1 MALREIGRIERTLYT
16 LEWLQDPALRRR
28 VQVGL
33 NKGEAKH
40 SLARAVCFHRLGE
53 IRDRSYEDQLHR
65 VNGLQ
70 LLISVIVIWNTVYI
84 EKAIELL
91 RSQGMEIPEEY
102 VQHIS
107 PLGWEH
113 IALTGDYIWDVQ
125 QKKSIHHLRP
135 LRTKYA
141 RNRY

>member
-1 MALREIGRIERTLYT
+1 M
-16 LEWLQDPALRRR
+16 
-28 VQVGL
+28 
-33 NKGEAKH
+33 
-40 SLARAVCFHRLGE
+40 CFHRLGE

-113 IALTGDYIWDVQ
+113 IALTGDYIWNV
-125 QKKSIHHLRP
+125 QKKTSIHHLRP
-135 LRTKYA
+135 LRTKYV

>member
-1 MALREIGRIERTLYT
+1 M
-16 LEWLQDPALRRR
+16 
-28 VQVGL
+28 
-33 NKGEAKH
+33 
-40 SLARAVCFHRLGE
+40 
-53 IRDRSYEDQLHR
+53 
-65 VNGLQ
+65 NGLQ

-91 RSQGMEIPEEY
+91 RSQGIEIPEEY

-113 IALTGDYIWDVQ
+113 IALTGDYIWDVL

>member
-1 MALREIGRIERTLYT
+1 MFSSIR
-16 LEWLQDPALRRR
+16 
-28 VQVGL
+28 
-33 NKGEAKH
+33 
-40 SLARAVCFHRLGE
+40 E

-113 IALTGDYIWDVQ
+113 IALTGDYIWNV
-125 QKKSIHHLRP
+125 QKKHRFII
-135 LRTKYA
+135 
-141 RNRY
+141 